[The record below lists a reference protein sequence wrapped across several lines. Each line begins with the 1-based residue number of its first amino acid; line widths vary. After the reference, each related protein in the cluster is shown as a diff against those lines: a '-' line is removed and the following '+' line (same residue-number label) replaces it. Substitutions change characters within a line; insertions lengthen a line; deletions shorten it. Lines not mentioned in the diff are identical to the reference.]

1 MQVHAANSSVN
12 KEARRSE
19 SEPRLIRA
27 AHEFEGQLLKELL
40 KPMTSGGAP
49 GDEPTEDGPQGILG
63 EFASEALAKAL
74 SERGGFG
81 IADGIIHRLS
91 RSGNHRGTEAVTGNS
106 HFEISRF
113 RSNH

>member
-1 MQVHAANSSVN
+1 MQVHAANSSATAY
-12 KEARRSE
+12 ARKSE

-40 KPMTSGGAP
+40 KPMTSGSGL
-49 GDEPTEDGPQGILG
+49 GNETSEEGSEGILG
-63 EFASEALAKAL
+63 EFASEALGKAL
-74 SERGGFG
+74 SECGGFG
-81 IADGIIHRLS
+81 IADGIIDRLS
-91 RSGNHRGTEAVTGNS
+91 RSGNHSGTEAVTGNL